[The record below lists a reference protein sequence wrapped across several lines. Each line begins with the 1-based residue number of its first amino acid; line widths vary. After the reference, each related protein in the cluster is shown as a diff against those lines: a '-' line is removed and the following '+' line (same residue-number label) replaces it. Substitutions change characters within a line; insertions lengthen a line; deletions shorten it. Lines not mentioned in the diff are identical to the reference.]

1 MGRLK
6 LTKKSRKKSFLNYKT
21 QFGSNP
27 NVTIELKYKKER
39 KNTII
44 SKKIIKKNK
53 NNILFGV
60 FIVISVIGYIYCD
73 TYVKGIKRQ
82 PEQKWQPRY
91 TQEEWQQIEIE
102 RNSEQFVKET
112 AQEFETE
119 TVAEPSNSIEE
130 ETQTEL
136 ETKYTENDFELLA
149 HVIEAEAGGESD
161 YHKLCVG
168 TVVMNRVDS
177 EKYPN
182 SIEGVIYQPGQYQCV
197 TNSHINKEP
206 SESSYEAAK
215 SILDG
220 RRMFRS
226 SVVYQ
231 AEFIQGKVVEKVG
244 NTYFCEDED

>member
-1 MGRLK
+1 MSSNIKKKGR
-6 LTKKSRKKSFLNYKT
+6 
-21 QFGSNP
+21 
-27 NVTIELKYKKER
+27 
-39 KNTII
+39 NTII
-44 SKKIIKKNK
+44 SKKLLKKNK

-112 AQEFETE
+112 TQEFETE
-119 TVAEPSNSIEE
+119 TETEPSNSIEE

-136 ETKYTENDFELLA
+136 ETKYTEYDFELLA
-149 HVIEAEAGGESD
+149 RVIEAEAGGESD

-177 EKYPN
+177 EKYP
-182 SIEGVIYQPGQYQCV
+182 STIEGVIYQPGQYQCV

-206 SESSYEAAK
+206 SESSYEAAE

-244 NTYFCEDED
+244 NTYFCED

>member
-1 MGRLK
+1 M
-6 LTKKSRKKSFLNYKT
+6 
-21 QFGSNP
+21 
-27 NVTIELKYKKER
+27 TIELKYKKR
-39 KNTII
+39 KEGKNII
-44 SKKIIKKNK
+44 SKKLLKKNK

-60 FIVISVIGYIYCD
+60 FIVISAIGYIYCD

-136 ETKYTENDFELLA
+136 ETEVETKYTEYDFELLA
-149 HVIEAEAGGESD
+149 RVIEAEAGGESD

-177 EKYPN
+177 EKYP
-182 SIEGVIYQPGQYQCV
+182 STIEGVIYQPGQYQCV
-197 TNSHINKEP
+197 TNSHINNEP
-206 SESSYEAAK
+206 SESSYEAAE

-244 NTYFCEDED
+244 NTYFCED

>member
-1 MGRLK
+1 M
-6 LTKKSRKKSFLNYKT
+6 
-21 QFGSNP
+21 
-27 NVTIELKYKKER
+27 TIELKYKKR
-39 KNTII
+39 KEGKNII
-44 SKKIIKKNK
+44 SKKLLNK

-60 FIVISVIGYIYCD
+60 FIVISVIGFIYCD

-112 AQEFETE
+112 TQEFEAETE
-119 TVAEPSNSIEE
+119 TEPSDSIEEETETEPSDSIEEETQTEPSNSIEE

-149 HVIEAEAGGESD
+149 RVIEAEAGGESD

-177 EKYPN
+177 EKYPS

-206 SESSYEAAK
+206 SESSYEAAE

-244 NTYFCEDED
+244 NTYFCED

>member
-1 MGRLK
+1 M
-6 LTKKSRKKSFLNYKT
+6 
-21 QFGSNP
+21 
-27 NVTIELKYKKER
+27 TIELKYKKER
-39 KNTII
+39 KERII
-44 SKKIIKKNK
+44 SKKLLKK

-73 TYVKGIKRQ
+73 TYIKGIKRQ
-82 PEQKWQPRY
+82 PEQKWRPRY

-119 TVAEPSNSIEE
+119 TETETEHSNSIEE

-206 SESSYEAAK
+206 SKSSYEAAE

-220 RRMFRS
+220 CRMFRS

-244 NTYFCEDED
+244 NTYFCED

>member
-1 MGRLK
+1 M
-6 LTKKSRKKSFLNYKT
+6 
-21 QFGSNP
+21 
-27 NVTIELKYKKER
+27 
-39 KNTII
+39 I
-44 SKKIIKKNK
+44 SA
-53 NNILFGV
+53 
-60 FIVISVIGYIYCD
+60 IGYIYCD

-102 RNSEQFVKET
+102 KSYEQFVKET

-119 TVAEPSNSIEE
+119 TEHSNSIEE

-136 ETKYTENDFELLA
+136 ETEAETKYTENDFELLA
-149 HVIEAEAGGESD
+149 RVIEAEAGGESD

-168 TVVMNRVDS
+168 TVVMNRVASD
-177 EKYPN
+177 KYPN
-182 SIEGVIYQPGQYQCV
+182 TIEGVIYQPGQYQCV

-206 SESSYEAAK
+206 SESSYEAAE

-231 AEFIQGKVVEKVG
+231 AEFIQGKVVEKLG
-244 NTYFCEDED
+244 NTYFCEN

>member
-1 MGRLK
+1 M
-6 LTKKSRKKSFLNYKT
+6 
-21 QFGSNP
+21 
-27 NVTIELKYKKER
+27 
-39 KNTII
+39 I
-44 SKKIIKKNK
+44 SA
-53 NNILFGV
+53 
-60 FIVISVIGYIYCD
+60 IGYIYCD

-102 RNSEQFVKET
+102 RNSEQFERET

-136 ETKYTENDFELLA
+136 ETEVELLA
-149 HVIEAEAGGESD
+149 RVIEAEAGGESD

-197 TNSHINKEP
+197 TNSHINNEP
-206 SESSYEAAK
+206 SESSYEAAE

-244 NTYFCEDED
+244 NTYFCEGED

>member
-1 MGRLK
+1 M
-6 LTKKSRKKSFLNYKT
+6 
-21 QFGSNP
+21 
-27 NVTIELKYKKER
+27 
-39 KNTII
+39 I
-44 SKKIIKKNK
+44 SA
-53 NNILFGV
+53 
-60 FIVISVIGYIYCD
+60 IGYIYCD

-102 RNSEQFVKET
+102 RSYEQFVKET

-119 TVAEPSNSIEE
+119 TETETEPSDLIEE

-136 ETKYTENDFELLA
+136 ETKYTEYDFELLA
-149 HVIEAEAGGESD
+149 RVIEAEAGGESD

-168 TVVMNRVDS
+168 TVVMNRVASD
-177 EKYPN
+177 KYPDT
-182 SIEGVIYQPGQYQCV
+182 IEGVIYQPGQYQCV

-206 SESSYEAAK
+206 SESSYEAAE

-231 AEFIQGKVVEKVG
+231 AEFIQGNKVVEKVG
-244 NTYFCEDED
+244 NTYFCED

>member
-1 MGRLK
+1 M
-6 LTKKSRKKSFLNYKT
+6 
-21 QFGSNP
+21 
-27 NVTIELKYKKER
+27 TIELKYKKER
-39 KNTII
+39 KERIQLEGKNTII
-44 SKKIIKKNK
+44 S
-53 NNILFGV
+53 NILFGV

-73 TYVKGIKRQ
+73 TCVKEIKRQ

-91 TQEEWQQIEIE
+91 TQEEWRQIEIE
-102 RNSEQFVKET
+102 RNTEQYVKET

-119 TVAEPSNSIEE
+119 TEPSNSIEE

-136 ETKYTENDFELLA
+136 ETKYTEDDFELLA
-149 HVIEAEAGGESD
+149 RVIEAEAGGESD

-177 EKYPN
+177 EKYPDT
-182 SIEGVIYQPGQYQCV
+182 IEGVIYQPGQYQCV

-206 SESSYEAAK
+206 SESSYEAAE

-244 NTYFCEDED
+244 NTYFCED

>member
-1 MGRLK
+1 M
-6 LTKKSRKKSFLNYKT
+6 
-21 QFGSNP
+21 
-27 NVTIELKYKKER
+27 TIELKYKKER
-39 KNTII
+39 KERIQLEGKNTII
-44 SKKIIKKNK
+44 S
-53 NNILFGV
+53 NILFGV

-82 PEQKWQPRY
+82 PEQKWQPKY

-119 TVAEPSNSIEE
+119 T
-130 ETQTEL
+130 ETETEL
-136 ETKYTENDFELLA
+136 EAETKYTEDDFELLA
-149 HVIEAEAGGESD
+149 RVIEAEAGGESD

-177 EKYPN
+177 EKYP
-182 SIEGVIYQPGQYQCV
+182 STIEGVIYQPGQYQCV

-206 SESSYEAAK
+206 SDSSYEAAE

-244 NTYFCEDED
+244 NTYFCED

>member
-1 MGRLK
+1 M
-6 LTKKSRKKSFLNYKT
+6 
-21 QFGSNP
+21 
-27 NVTIELKYKKER
+27 TIELKYKKER

-44 SKKIIKKNK
+44 SKKLLKK

-102 RNSEQFVKET
+102 KSYEQFVKET

-119 TVAEPSNSIEE
+119 TEHSNSIEE

-136 ETKYTENDFELLA
+136 ETEAETKYTENDFELLA
-149 HVIEAEAGGESD
+149 RVIEAEAGGESD

-168 TVVMNRVDS
+168 TVVMNRVASD
-177 EKYPN
+177 KYPN
-182 SIEGVIYQPGQYQCV
+182 TIEGVIYQPGQYQCV

-206 SESSYEAAK
+206 SESSYEAAE

-231 AEFIQGKVVEKVG
+231 AEFIQGKVVEKLG
-244 NTYFCEDED
+244 NTYFCEN

>member
-1 MGRLK
+1 M
-6 LTKKSRKKSFLNYKT
+6 
-21 QFGSNP
+21 
-27 NVTIELKYKKER
+27 
-39 KNTII
+39 
-44 SKKIIKKNK
+44 
-53 NNILFGV
+53 

-136 ETKYTENDFELLA
+136 ETEVETKCTENDFELLA

-177 EKYPN
+177 EKYP
-182 SIEGVIYQPGQYQCV
+182 STIEGVIYQPGQYQCV

-206 SESSYEAAK
+206 SKSSYEAAE

>member
-1 MGRLK
+1 M
-6 LTKKSRKKSFLNYKT
+6 
-21 QFGSNP
+21 
-27 NVTIELKYKKER
+27 
-39 KNTII
+39 
-44 SKKIIKKNK
+44 
-53 NNILFGV
+53 
-60 FIVISVIGYIYCD
+60 ISVIGYIYCD

-91 TQEEWQQIEIE
+91 TQEEWQQIEVE

-112 AQEFETE
+112 IQEFEAETE
-119 TVAEPSNSIEE
+119 TEPSNSIEE

-136 ETKYTENDFELLA
+136 ETEVETKYTEYDYELLA
-149 HVIEAEAGGESD
+149 RVIEAEAGGESD

-168 TVVMNRVDS
+168 TVVMNRVASD
-177 EKYPN
+177 KYPDT
-182 SIEGVIYQPGQYQCV
+182 IEGVIYQPGQYQCV

-206 SESSYEAAK
+206 SESSYKAAE

-244 NTYFCEDED
+244 NTYFCED

>member
-1 MGRLK
+1 M
-6 LTKKSRKKSFLNYKT
+6 
-21 QFGSNP
+21 
-27 NVTIELKYKKER
+27 TIELKYKKER
-39 KNTII
+39 KERII
-44 SKKIIKKNK
+44 SKKLLKKEK

-102 RNSEQFVKET
+102 RNYEHFVREA
-112 AQEFETE
+112 AQEFETETE
-119 TVAEPSNSIEE
+119 TVAEPSDLIEE

-136 ETKYTENDFELLA
+136 ETKYTEYDFELLA
-149 HVIEAEAGGESD
+149 RVIEAEAGGESD

-197 TNSHINKEP
+197 TNSHINNEP
-206 SESSYEAAK
+206 SESSYEAAE

-244 NTYFCEDED
+244 NTYFCED

>member
-1 MGRLK
+1 M
-6 LTKKSRKKSFLNYKT
+6 
-21 QFGSNP
+21 
-27 NVTIELKYKKER
+27 TIELKYKKER
-39 KNTII
+39 KERII
-44 SKKIIKKNK
+44 SKKLLKKNK

-60 FIVISVIGYIYCD
+60 FIVISAIGYIYCD

-82 PEQKWQPRY
+82 SEQKWRPRY

-119 TVAEPSNSIEE
+119 TETETEPSDSIEEETQAEPSDLIEE

-136 ETKYTENDFELLA
+136 EAETKYTEYDFELLA
-149 HVIEAEAGGESD
+149 RVIEAEAGGESD

-197 TNSHINKEP
+197 TNSHINNEP
-206 SESSYEAAK
+206 SESSYEAAE

-244 NTYFCEDED
+244 NTYFCEE

>member
-1 MGRLK
+1 M
-6 LTKKSRKKSFLNYKT
+6 
-21 QFGSNP
+21 
-27 NVTIELKYKKER
+27 TIELKYKKER
-39 KNTII
+39 KERII
-44 SKKIIKKNK
+44 SKKLLKKEK

-60 FIVISVIGYIYCD
+60 FLVISVIGYIYCD

-91 TQEEWQQIEIE
+91 TQGEWQQIEIE

-119 TVAEPSNSIEE
+119 T
-130 ETQTEL
+130 ETETEL
-136 ETKYTENDFELLA
+136 ETKYTEDDFELLA
-149 HVIEAEAGGESD
+149 RVIEAEAGGESD

-168 TVVMNRVDS
+168 TVVMNRVASD
-177 EKYPN
+177 KYPDT
-182 SIEGVIYQPGQYQCV
+182 IEGVIYQPGQYQCV

-206 SESSYEAAK
+206 SESSYEAAE

-231 AEFIQGKVVEKVG
+231 AEFIQGKVVERVG
-244 NTYFCEDED
+244 NTYFCED

>member
-1 MGRLK
+1 M
-6 LTKKSRKKSFLNYKT
+6 
-21 QFGSNP
+21 
-27 NVTIELKYKKER
+27 
-39 KNTII
+39 I
-44 SKKIIKKNK
+44 SA
-53 NNILFGV
+53 
-60 FIVISVIGYIYCD
+60 IGYIYCD

-102 RNSEQFVKET
+102 RNSEQFERET

-119 TVAEPSNSIEE
+119 TVAEPSDSIEE

-136 ETKYTENDFELLA
+136 ETEVELLA
-149 HVIEAEAGGESD
+149 RVIEAEAGGESD

-168 TVVMNRVDS
+168 TVVMNRVASD
-177 EKYPN
+177 KYPDT
-182 SIEGVIYQPGQYQCV
+182 IEGVIYQPGQYQCV

-244 NTYFCEDED
+244 NTYFCED

>member
-1 MGRLK
+1 M
-6 LTKKSRKKSFLNYKT
+6 
-21 QFGSNP
+21 
-27 NVTIELKYKKER
+27 TIELKYKKER
-39 KNTII
+39 KEKII
-44 SKKIIKKNK
+44 SKKLLKKNK

-60 FIVISVIGYIYCD
+60 FIVISVIGFIYCD

-102 RNSEQFVKET
+102 RSYEQFVKET

-119 TVAEPSNSIEE
+119 TETETEPSDLIEE

-136 ETKYTENDFELLA
+136 ETKYTEYDFELLA
-149 HVIEAEAGGESD
+149 RVIEAEAGGESD

-177 EKYPN
+177 EKYP
-182 SIEGVIYQPGQYQCV
+182 STIEGVIYQPGQYQCV

-244 NTYFCEDED
+244 NTYFCED

>member
-1 MGRLK
+1 MEG
-6 LTKKSRKKSFLNYKT
+6 
-21 QFGSNP
+21 
-27 NVTIELKYKKER
+27 

-44 SKKIIKKNK
+44 S
-53 NNILFGV
+53 NILFGV

-73 TYVKGIKRQ
+73 TYVKEIKRQ

-119 TVAEPSNSIEE
+119 TETQTEPSDSIEEETQTEPSDSIEE

-136 ETKYTENDFELLA
+136 EAETKYTEDDFELLA
-149 HVIEAEAGGESD
+149 RVIEAEAGGESD

-168 TVVMNRVDS
+168 TVVMNRVNSD
-177 EKYPN
+177 KYPDT
-182 SIEGVIYQPGQYQCV
+182 IEGVIYQPGQYQCV

-206 SESSYEAAK
+206 SESSYEAAE

-244 NTYFCEDED
+244 NTYFCED

>member
-1 MGRLK
+1 M
-6 LTKKSRKKSFLNYKT
+6 
-21 QFGSNP
+21 
-27 NVTIELKYKKER
+27 
-39 KNTII
+39 I
-44 SKKIIKKNK
+44 SA
-53 NNILFGV
+53 
-60 FIVISVIGYIYCD
+60 IGYIYCD
-73 TYVKGIKRQ
+73 TYIKGIKRQ

-112 AQEFETE
+112 AQEFEAETV
-119 TVAEPSNSIEE
+119 TVAEPSDSIE

-136 ETKYTENDFELLA
+136 ETEVELLA
-149 HVIEAEAGGESD
+149 RVIEAEAGGESD

-168 TVVMNRVDS
+168 TVVMNRVASD
-177 EKYPN
+177 KYPN
-182 SIEGVIYQPGQYQCV
+182 TLTEVIYQPGQYQCV

-244 NTYFCEDED
+244 NTYFCED

>member
-1 MGRLK
+1 M
-6 LTKKSRKKSFLNYKT
+6 
-21 QFGSNP
+21 
-27 NVTIELKYKKER
+27 
-39 KNTII
+39 I
-44 SKKIIKKNK
+44 SA
-53 NNILFGV
+53 
-60 FIVISVIGYIYCD
+60 IGYIYCD

-102 RNSEQFVKET
+102 KSYEQFVKET

-119 TVAEPSNSIEE
+119 TEHSNSIEE

-136 ETKYTENDFELLA
+136 ETEAETKYTENDFELLA
-149 HVIEAEAGGESD
+149 RVIEAEAGGESD

-177 EKYPN
+177 EKYPDT
-182 SIEGVIYQPGQYQCV
+182 IEGVIYQPGQYQCV

-206 SESSYEAAK
+206 SESSYEAAE

-231 AEFIQGKVVEKVG
+231 AEFIQGNKVVEKVG
-244 NTYFCEDED
+244 NTYFCED

>member
-1 MGRLK
+1 M
-6 LTKKSRKKSFLNYKT
+6 
-21 QFGSNP
+21 
-27 NVTIELKYKKER
+27 TIELKYKKER

-44 SKKIIKKNK
+44 SKKLLNK

-60 FIVISVIGYIYCD
+60 FIVISIIGYIYCD

-112 AQEFETE
+112 TQEFETE
-119 TVAEPSNSIEE
+119 TVAEHSNSIEE

-136 ETKYTENDFELLA
+136 EAEAETKYTEDDFELLA
-149 HVIEAEAGGESD
+149 RVIEAEAGGESD

-168 TVVMNRVDS
+168 TVVMNRVASD
-177 EKYPN
+177 KYPN
-182 SIEGVIYQPGQYQCV
+182 TIEGVIYQPGQYQCV

-206 SESSYEAAK
+206 SESSYEAAE

-231 AEFIQGKVVEKVG
+231 AEFIQGKVVEKLG
-244 NTYFCEDED
+244 NTYFCEN

>member
-1 MGRLK
+1 M
-6 LTKKSRKKSFLNYKT
+6 
-21 QFGSNP
+21 
-27 NVTIELKYKKER
+27 
-39 KNTII
+39 
-44 SKKIIKKNK
+44 
-53 NNILFGV
+53 
-60 FIVISVIGYIYCD
+60 ISVIGYIYCD

-102 RNSEQFVKET
+102 KSYEQFVKET

-119 TVAEPSNSIEE
+119 TEHSNSIEE

-136 ETKYTENDFELLA
+136 ETEAETKYTENDFELLA
-149 HVIEAEAGGESD
+149 RVIEAEAGGESD

-168 TVVMNRVDS
+168 TVVMNRVASD
-177 EKYPN
+177 KYPN
-182 SIEGVIYQPGQYQCV
+182 TIEGVIYQPGQYQCV

-206 SESSYEAAK
+206 SESSYEAAE

-231 AEFIQGKVVEKVG
+231 AEFIQGKVVEKLG
-244 NTYFCEDED
+244 NTYFCEN

>member
-1 MGRLK
+1 M
-6 LTKKSRKKSFLNYKT
+6 
-21 QFGSNP
+21 
-27 NVTIELKYKKER
+27 
-39 KNTII
+39 I
-44 SKKIIKKNK
+44 SA
-53 NNILFGV
+53 
-60 FIVISVIGYIYCD
+60 IGYIYCD

-119 TVAEPSNSIEE
+119 TVAEPSNLIEE

-136 ETKYTENDFELLA
+136 ETKYTEYDFELLA
-149 HVIEAEAGGESD
+149 RVIEAEAGGESD

-168 TVVMNRVDS
+168 TVVMNRVASD
-177 EKYPN
+177 KYPDT
-182 SIEGVIYQPGQYQCV
+182 IEGVIYQPGQYQCV

-206 SESSYEAAK
+206 SESSYEAAE

-244 NTYFCEDED
+244 NTYFCED

>member
-1 MGRLK
+1 MQLFLK
-6 LTKKSRKKSFLNYKT
+6 LL
-21 QFGSNP
+21 
-27 NVTIELKYKKER
+27 KKE
-39 KNTII
+39 
-44 SKKIIKKNK
+44 K

-102 RNSEQFVKET
+102 KNSEQFVKET
-112 AQEFETE
+112 SQEFETE
-119 TVAEPSNSIEE
+119 TETETEPSNSIEE

-136 ETKYTENDFELLA
+136 ETEVETKAETKYTEDDFELLA

-168 TVVMNRVDS
+168 TVVMNRVASD
-177 EKYPN
+177 KYPDT
-182 SIEGVIYQPGQYQCV
+182 IEGVIYQPGQYQCV

-206 SESSYEAAK
+206 SESSYEAAE

-244 NTYFCEDED
+244 NTYFCE

>member
-1 MGRLK
+1 M
-6 LTKKSRKKSFLNYKT
+6 
-21 QFGSNP
+21 
-27 NVTIELKYKKER
+27 TIELKYKKER

-244 NTYFCEDED
+244 NTYFCED

>member
-1 MGRLK
+1 M
-6 LTKKSRKKSFLNYKT
+6 
-21 QFGSNP
+21 
-27 NVTIELKYKKER
+27 TIELKYKKER
-39 KNTII
+39 KERIQLEGKNTII
-44 SKKIIKKNK
+44 S
-53 NNILFGV
+53 NILFGV

-73 TYVKGIKRQ
+73 TYIKGIKRQ

-91 TQEEWQQIEIE
+91 TQEEWQHIEIE

-112 AQEFETE
+112 AQEFETETE

-136 ETKYTENDFELLA
+136 ETKYTEYDFELLA
-149 HVIEAEAGGESD
+149 RVIEAEAGGESD

-168 TVVMNRVDS
+168 TVVMNRVASD
-177 EKYPN
+177 KYPDT
-182 SIEGVIYQPGQYQCV
+182 IEGVIYQPGQYQCV
-197 TNSHINKEP
+197 TNSHINKDP
-206 SESSYEAAK
+206 SESSYEAAE

>member
-1 MGRLK
+1 M
-6 LTKKSRKKSFLNYKT
+6 
-21 QFGSNP
+21 
-27 NVTIELKYKKER
+27 
-39 KNTII
+39 I
-44 SKKIIKKNK
+44 SA
-53 NNILFGV
+53 
-60 FIVISVIGYIYCD
+60 IGYIYCD

-112 AQEFETE
+112 TQEFETE
-119 TVAEPSNSIEE
+119 TVAEPSNLIEE

-136 ETKYTENDFELLA
+136 EAEAETKYTEDDFELLA
-149 HVIEAEAGGESD
+149 RVIEAEAGGESD

-168 TVVMNRVDS
+168 TVVMNRVASD
-177 EKYPN
+177 KYPN
-182 SIEGVIYQPGQYQCV
+182 TLTEVIYQPGQYQCV
-197 TNSHINKEP
+197 TNSHINNEP
-206 SESSYEAAK
+206 SESSYEAAE

-231 AEFIQGKVVEKVG
+231 AEFIQGKVVEKLG
-244 NTYFCEDED
+244 NTYFCEN

>member
-1 MGRLK
+1 M
-6 LTKKSRKKSFLNYKT
+6 
-21 QFGSNP
+21 
-27 NVTIELKYKKER
+27 TIELKYKKER

-44 SKKIIKKNK
+44 SKKIIKKN
-53 NNILFGV
+53 NILFGV

-73 TYVKGIKRQ
+73 TYIKGIKRQ
-82 PEQKWQPRY
+82 PEQKWRPRY

-112 AQEFETE
+112 TQEFETE
-119 TVAEPSNSIEE
+119 TETETEPSNSIEE

-136 ETKYTENDFELLA
+136 ETAKYTENDFELLA

-177 EKYPN
+177 EKYPDT
-182 SIEGVIYQPGQYQCV
+182 IEGVIYQPGQYQCV

-244 NTYFCEDED
+244 NTYFCED

>member
-1 MGRLK
+1 M
-6 LTKKSRKKSFLNYKT
+6 NYKT

-27 NVTIELKYKKER
+27 NVTIELKYKKR
-39 KNTII
+39 KEGKNII
-44 SKKIIKKNK
+44 SKKLLKK

-60 FIVISVIGYIYCD
+60 FIVISAIGYIYCD

-119 TVAEPSNSIEE
+119 TETEPSDLIEE

-136 ETKYTENDFELLA
+136 ETKYTEYDFELLA
-149 HVIEAEAGGESD
+149 RVIEAEAGGESD

-206 SESSYEAAK
+206 SESSYEVAK

-244 NTYFCEDED
+244 NTYFCED

>member
-1 MGRLK
+1 M
-6 LTKKSRKKSFLNYKT
+6 
-21 QFGSNP
+21 
-27 NVTIELKYKKER
+27 
-39 KNTII
+39 I
-44 SKKIIKKNK
+44 SA
-53 NNILFGV
+53 
-60 FIVISVIGYIYCD
+60 IGYIYCD

-119 TVAEPSNSIEE
+119 TETEPSDSIEE

-136 ETKYTENDFELLA
+136 ETKYTEYDFELLA
-149 HVIEAEAGGESD
+149 RVIEAEAGGESD

-177 EKYPN
+177 EKYPDT
-182 SIEGVIYQPGQYQCV
+182 IEGVIYQPGQYQCV

-206 SESSYEAAK
+206 SESSYEVAK

-244 NTYFCEDED
+244 NTYFCED

>member
-1 MGRLK
+1 MEG
-6 LTKKSRKKSFLNYKT
+6 
-21 QFGSNP
+21 
-27 NVTIELKYKKER
+27 

-44 SKKIIKKNK
+44 S
-53 NNILFGV
+53 NILFGV

-73 TYVKGIKRQ
+73 IYVKGIKRQ

-102 RNSEQFVKET
+102 RHSEQFVKET

-119 TVAEPSNSIEE
+119 T
-130 ETQTEL
+130 ETETEL
-136 ETKYTENDFELLA
+136 EAETKYTEDDFELLA
-149 HVIEAEAGGESD
+149 RVIEAEAGGESD

-168 TVVMNRVDS
+168 TVVMNRVASD
-177 EKYPN
+177 KYPN
-182 SIEGVIYQPGQYQCV
+182 TLTEVIYQPGQYQCV

-206 SESSYEAAK
+206 SESSYEAAE

-244 NTYFCEDED
+244 NTYFCEDE

>member
-1 MGRLK
+1 M
-6 LTKKSRKKSFLNYKT
+6 
-21 QFGSNP
+21 
-27 NVTIELKYKKER
+27 TIELKYKKER

-44 SKKIIKKNK
+44 SKKNIKKNK

-60 FIVISVIGYIYCD
+60 FIVISAIGYIYCD

-91 TQEEWQQIEIE
+91 TQGEWQQIEIE
-102 RNSEQFVKET
+102 RNSEQFVRET

-119 TVAEPSNSIEE
+119 TETVAEPSNLIEE

-136 ETKYTENDFELLA
+136 ETKYTEYDFELLA
-149 HVIEAEAGGESD
+149 RVIEAEAGGESD

-177 EKYPN
+177 DKYPDT
-182 SIEGVIYQPGQYQCV
+182 IEGVIYQPGQYQCV

-206 SESSYEAAK
+206 SESSYEAAE

-244 NTYFCEDED
+244 NTYFCED

>member
-1 MGRLK
+1 M
-6 LTKKSRKKSFLNYKT
+6 
-21 QFGSNP
+21 
-27 NVTIELKYKKER
+27 
-39 KNTII
+39 
-44 SKKIIKKNK
+44 
-53 NNILFGV
+53 
-60 FIVISVIGYIYCD
+60 ISVIGYIYCD

-91 TQEEWQQIEIE
+91 TQGEWQQIEIE
-102 RNSEQFVKET
+102 RSYEQFVKET

-136 ETKYTENDFELLA
+136 ETEVETKYTEYDFELLA
-149 HVIEAEAGGESD
+149 RVIEAEAGGESD

-177 EKYPN
+177 DKYPDT
-182 SIEGVIYQPGQYQCV
+182 IEGVIYQPGQYQCV

-206 SESSYEAAK
+206 SKSSYKAAEH
-215 SILDG
+215 ILDG

-244 NTYFCEDED
+244 NTYFCED

>member
-1 MGRLK
+1 M
-6 LTKKSRKKSFLNYKT
+6 
-21 QFGSNP
+21 
-27 NVTIELKYKKER
+27 
-39 KNTII
+39 I
-44 SKKIIKKNK
+44 SA
-53 NNILFGV
+53 
-60 FIVISVIGYIYCD
+60 IGYIYCD

-91 TQEEWQQIEIE
+91 TQGEWQQIEIE

-112 AQEFETE
+112 TQEFETE
-119 TVAEPSNSIEE
+119 TVAEPSNLIEE

-136 ETKYTENDFELLA
+136 ETEVETKYTEYDFELLA
-149 HVIEAEAGGESD
+149 RVIEAEAGGESD

-177 EKYPN
+177 EKYP
-182 SIEGVIYQPGQYQCV
+182 STIEGVIYQPGQYQCV

-231 AEFIQGKVVEKVG
+231 AEFIQGKVVVEKVG
-244 NTYFCEDED
+244 NTYFCED

>member
-1 MGRLK
+1 M
-6 LTKKSRKKSFLNYKT
+6 
-21 QFGSNP
+21 
-27 NVTIELKYKKER
+27 
-39 KNTII
+39 
-44 SKKIIKKNK
+44 
-53 NNILFGV
+53 
-60 FIVISVIGYIYCD
+60 ISVIGYIYCD
-73 TYVKGIKRQ
+73 TYVKAIKRQ

-91 TQEEWQQIEIE
+91 TQGEWQQIEIE

-119 TVAEPSNSIEE
+119 TVTEPSDSIEE

-136 ETKYTENDFELLA
+136 EAEAETKYTEDDFELLA
-149 HVIEAEAGGESD
+149 RVIEAEAGGESD

-168 TVVMNRVDS
+168 TVVMNRVASD
-177 EKYPN
+177 KYPN
-182 SIEGVIYQPGQYQCV
+182 TLTEVIYQPGQYQCV